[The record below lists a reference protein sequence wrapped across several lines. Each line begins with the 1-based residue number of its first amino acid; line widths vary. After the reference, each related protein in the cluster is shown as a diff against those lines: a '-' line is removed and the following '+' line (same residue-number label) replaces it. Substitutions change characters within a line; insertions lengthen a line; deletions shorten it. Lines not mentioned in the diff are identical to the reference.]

1 VPEQQLVGSS
11 ARRVEDPRL
20 LTGRGRYVDDLPRDG
35 VLHAAFVRSHLAH
48 GRIRAVDVSAA
59 RQAPGVVLVL
69 TAGDLESV
77 VGFLEAGGPPE
88 LATPR
93 YRALAGDKVRVG
105 GEPIVAVIAESR
117 ALAEDA
123 CELVDVHIEPLD
135 TVITFDDALDDSL
148 PPLFDELGT
157 NVVYERHDAYGDPD
171 GAFARADRVVS
182 ARFEQQR
189 MANVPL
195 EGRAILA
202 DYDPA
207 TDQLAIDVAHQ
218 NPHGLRIA
226 VIALFGHDPDH
237 VVVRCGDIGGSF
249 GQKAY
254 TTREE
259 LCVIAATR
267 MLGRPV
273 KWIEDRVENL
283 LAAGHARDDRL
294 DVEMAVLDDGTI
306 LGARVHMFVNQ
317 GAYQITVLPP
327 TIFVNLVRV
336 LFPNAYRIP
345 DYEFR
350 GTIVTSNTGTYLAF
364 RGPWESESWTRE
376 RMIDMVARE
385 LGMEPADVRRRNLLT
400 VAEQPVHMATG
411 PTVAHMTAYDTFERA
426 CALADVPD
434 FRRRQLA
441 AREEGRYLGFGMATF
456 AEAAPGGPDFGPA
469 LGQGSSPR
477 AAQEAR
483 ARLEPDGRVTV
494 FTSQQP
500 HGQGHETT
508 LAQLA
513 ADGLGLPLDRATV
526 VHGDTAA
533 TPFNMVGTGGSR
545 AATLASGAVVGAVAA
560 LRELIVQEYADR
572 HELDPQ
578 DVELRDGRVYARGV
592 PSTAWE
598 LADVAADST
607 RELEATADFAI
618 PEGGWTQATH
628 CCWVEVDVATGEVT
642 IPRFLVVEDC
652 GEMINPMI
660 VEGQISGGVVQG
672 IATVLLDRIVY
683 DEVGQLRTTTLMDYL
698 LPTTTE
704 VPTIEIVHLQS
715 PPQGPI
721 DFRGVGESGAIGAP
735 AALSNAIE
743 DALAPFG
750 ARITHK
756 HLPPDRILD
765 LIAAGGQVDQ
775 VRTR

>member
-1 VPEQQLVGSS
+1 VPERRLVGSS

-20 LTGRGRYVDDLPRDG
+20 LTGRGRYVDDLERPG
-35 VLHAAFVRSHLAH
+35 TLHAAFVRSHLAH
-48 GRIRAVDVSAA
+48 GRLRSVDVDAA
-59 RQAPGVVLVL
+59 RAAPGVVLVL
-69 TAGDLESV
+69 TAADLEDV
-77 VGFLEAGGPPE
+77 VGPLQAAGPPE
-88 LATPR
+88 LATPA
-93 YRALAGDKVRVG
+93 YRVLAGDKVRVG
-105 GEPIVAVIAESR
+105 GEPIVAVIAETR

-123 CELVDVHIEPLD
+123 CELVDVDIEPL
-135 TVITFDDALDDSL
+135 TPVISIEDALDDTL
-148 PPLFDELGT
+148 PALFDEFGT
-157 NVVYERHDAYGDPD
+157 NIVYERRDIYGDPD
-171 GAFARADRVVS
+171 TAFARADRVVS
-182 ARFEQQR
+182 ARFVQQR

-195 EGRAILA
+195 EGRAMLA
-202 DYDPA
+202 DFDPE
-207 TDQLAIDVAHQ
+207 TNELVVDVAHQ
-218 NPHGLRIA
+218 NPHGLRQS
-226 VIALFGHDPDH
+226 VSTLLGHPH
-237 VVVRCGDIGGSF
+237 ENVLVRCGDIGGSF

-259 LCVIAATR
+259 MCVCAATR
-267 MLGRPV
+267 LLGRPV

-283 LAAGHARDDRL
+283 IAGGHARDDL
-294 DVEMAVLDDGTI
+294 LEVEMAVMNDGTI
-306 LGARVHMFVNQ
+306 IGARVRIFVNQ

-345 DYEFR
+345 DYAFE
-350 GTIVTSNTGTYLAF
+350 GTVVASNTGTYLAF

-376 RMIDMVARE
+376 RMIDLVAHE
-385 LGMEPADVRRRNLLT
+385 LGMEPYEVRRRNLLT
-400 VAEQPVHMATG
+400 LEEQPVQMATG
-411 PTVAHMTAYDTFERA
+411 PTIAHMTAYETFERA
-426 CALADVPD
+426 LALADIEG
-434 FRRRQLA
+434 FRRRQA
-441 AREEGRYLGFGMATF
+441 DARAEGRYLGFGMATF

-477 AAQEAR
+477 SAQQAR
-483 ARLEPDGRVTV
+483 ARLEPDGTVAV

-513 ADGLGLPLDRATV
+513 ADGLGVPLAQARV
-526 VHGDTAA
+526 VHGNTDT

-545 AATLASGAVVGAVAA
+545 AATLASGAVVGAVAE
-560 LRELIVQEYADR
+560 LRELIVQEFADR
-572 HELDPQ
+572 NELDPR
-578 DVELRDGRVYARGV
+578 DVEMREGRVYARGV
-592 PSTAWE
+592 PSTAWD
-598 LADVAADST
+598 LAQVAADAT
-607 RELEATADFAI
+607 RELEAVADFAI

-628 CCWVEVDVATGEVT
+628 CCWVEVDAATGVVT
-642 IPRFLVVEDC
+642 IPRYLVVEDC

-672 IATVLLDRIVY
+672 LATVLLDRIVY
-683 DEVGQLRTTTLMDYL
+683 DDVGQLRTTTLMDYL

-704 VPTIEIVHLQS
+704 VPTIEIVHVES

-743 DALAPFG
+743 DALSPFG

-765 LIAAGGQVDQ
+765 LILS
-775 VRTR
+775 R